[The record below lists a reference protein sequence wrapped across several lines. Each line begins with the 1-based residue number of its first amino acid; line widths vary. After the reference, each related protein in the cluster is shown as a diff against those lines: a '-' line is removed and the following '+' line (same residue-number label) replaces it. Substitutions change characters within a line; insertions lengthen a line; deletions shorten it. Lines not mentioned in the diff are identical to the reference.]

1 MAQLG
6 RLTAW
11 YVRIPLQKESCPRI
25 RESHA
30 LPRVQRSY
38 AKPKDRGVIQM
49 QKRSVLTVLAALLL
63 STSLMFSQNPLSGNP
78 HGQGSLAVPI
88 SGQLTAPA
96 SGPLSSL
103 SGALTG
109 VFNITHFAVQNNASG
124 TPTLMAVGSLVGTVT
139 NAAGA
144 STVALSNVTAPVA
157 AATGS
162 CSILSLTLGPLDLN
176 VLGLDVNIPNPVVVN
191 IVAQQG
197 PGNLLGNLL
206 CSVAGL
212 LNNGGLLGGG
222 LSQITGLL
230 NSILGVLGV

>member
-1 MAQLG
+1 
-6 RLTAW
+6 
-11 YVRIPLQKESCPRI
+11 
-25 RESHA
+25 
-30 LPRVQRSY
+30 
-38 AKPKDRGVIQM
+38 M

-63 STSLMFSQNPLSGNP
+63 SASLMFSQNPGSGNP

-88 SGQLTAPA
+88 TGQLTAPA

-109 VFNITHFAVQNNASG
+109 VFNITHFAVQNNQ
-124 TPTLMAVGSLVGTVT
+124 LMAIGNLVGTVT
-139 NAAGA
+139 NAAGTA
-144 STVALSNVTAPVA
+144 STVALSNVTAPVTNQS
-157 AATGS
+157 TGS

-206 CSVAGL
+206 CQVAGL
-212 LNNGGLLGGG
+212 LNNGGLLGGSG
-222 LSQITGLL
+222 LGQITGLL
-230 NSILGVLGV
+230 NSILGLLGV